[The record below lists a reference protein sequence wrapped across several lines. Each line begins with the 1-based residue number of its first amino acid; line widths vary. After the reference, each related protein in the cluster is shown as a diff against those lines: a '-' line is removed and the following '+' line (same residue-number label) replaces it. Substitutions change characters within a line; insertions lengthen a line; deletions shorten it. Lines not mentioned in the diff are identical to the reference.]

1 MLYLANLH
9 INPKG
14 PWGSKLN
21 HIDLPSYCVSQI
33 GEYAELGD
41 VKGTDLDK
49 DESEFLKV
57 CESRIADNG
66 GKLKVVDV
74 NKKES
79 EIQVTEITTLNKV
92 VEQLKEEFPGLVHI
106 KIPTCNSAA
115 PSEADFDIIR

>member
-1 MLYLANLH
+1 M
-9 INPKG
+9 KG
-14 PWGSKLN
+14 
-21 HIDLPSYCVSQI
+21 
-33 GEYAELGD
+33 A
-41 VKGTDLDK
+41 DLDN
-49 DESEFLKV
+49 DEAEFLKV

-79 EIQVTEITTLNKV
+79 EIQVTEITTLNNV
-92 VEQLKEEFPGLVHI
+92 VDQLKEEFPGLVHL